1 MQIDSLTEMM
11 FSQAVALAQNGR
23 MKSTIHC
30 KGDEIFILNMDNTIL
45 LRYQSPQE
53 FDEPFSFFS
62 NDYESR
68 RIRVEEGKVV
78 FITNAGGLR
87 RTKVCPAP
95 KIAFADVKK
104 IWEGF
109 SPAKSESITL
119 VKEMASLL
127 EEGLSHIEVS
137 KTAGGPV
144 VLLQR
149 DIYSGSRVEVE
160 RNKSNAGLLDID
172 DDDLAFGPVGIR
184 TVDFA
189 ALFVFSDSLTW
200 YVQKGK
206 RWVYFEDNTGRLS
219 GILST
224 CLYDELGDVGS
235 VTDDDM
241 PF

>member
-1 MQIDSLTEMM
+1 
-11 FSQAVALAQNGR
+11 
-23 MKSTIHC
+23 
-30 KGDEIFILNMDNTIL
+30 
-45 LRYQSPQE
+45 
-53 FDEPFSFFS
+53 
-62 NDYESR
+62 
-68 RIRVEEGKVV
+68 VV
-78 FITNAGGLR
+78 FVTNAGGLR

-95 KIAFADVKK
+95 KIVFADVKK

-109 SPAKSESITL
+109 EPDKSQSITL
-119 VKEMASLL
+119 VKEMSSLL
-127 EEGLSHIEVS
+127 EDGLSHIEVS

-160 RNKSNAGLLDID
+160 RNKSGSGLLDID
-172 DDDLAFGPVGIR
+172 DEDFVFGPIGIR

-200 YVQKGK
+200 YVQEGK

-224 CLYDELGDVGS
+224 CLYDELGNIGPVEA
-235 VTDDDM
+235 DDDK